1 MEAEMDA
8 IFTDYLNLLEEA
20 QRDESTL
27 ANNRVAL
34 RRLSGW
40 LSERG
45 LEAATLAHVE
55 MRAYLQDLLN
65 EYKRSTA
72 EKQLTMIRAAYS
84 YAHECGRIDKNPT
97 AGLRK
102 LLPREPDKAPET
114 LTADELRALRDAC
127 VRPLDHFVFR
137 LLLFTGMRR
146 QELWRVSVKKGEGDR
161 WTWADVEN
169 EQFVVVGKGGKHRI
183 IPMHPVLVDV
193 LTPFAAN
200 PWHRINDC
208 MLHIG
213 DPSGYLLCAGGGHVS
228 VKTFD
233 THLRALFDRAGVQSK
248 GLSHSL
254 RRTLATN
261 LTRQGVRP
269 DVVDGIFGWSA
280 TTVRSR
286 YYTGRSIED
295 ARMAIQLAYQDDPI
309 LPEQDRYLMPKG
321 KADRGQSADLDELLM
336 ALLDVPEFRALCGEL
351 GAAPQSG
358 IPVPLRNGSSPN
370 SGVSA

>member
-40 LSERG
+40 LYERG

-65 EYKRSTA
+65 GYKRSTA

-127 VRPLDHFVFR
+127 VRPFDHLVFR

-146 QELWRVSVKKGEGDR
+146 HEVWAVSMKKGEGAH

-200 PWHRINDC
+200 PWHRVNDR

-213 DPSGYLLCAGGGHVS
+213 DASGHLFCASGGHMS

-233 THLRALFDRAGVQSK
+233 THLRALFDRAGVETE
-248 GLSHSL
+248 GLSHTL
-254 RRTLATN
+254 RRTLTTN

-269 DVVDGIFGWSA
+269 DVIDGIFGWSA

-309 LPEQDRYLMPKG
+309 LPEQDRYLMPRR
-321 KADRGQSADLDELLM
+321 KADRGQGADLDELLM

>member
-1 MEAEMDA
+1 MDA
-8 IFTDYLNLLEEA
+8 IFTDYLTLLEDA
-20 QRDESTL
+20 RRDESTL
-27 ANNRVAL
+27 ANNRLAL
-34 RRLSGW
+34 RRLSDW
-40 LSERG
+40 LAARG
-45 LEAATLAHVE
+45 LEAATVSRAE
-55 MRAYLQDLLN
+55 MRAYLQDLLVA
-65 EYKRSTA
+65 YKRSTA

-84 YAHECGRIDKNPT
+84 YAYECGRIDKNPT

-102 LLPREPDKAPET
+102 LLPSEPDQEPET
-114 LTADELRALRDAC
+114 LAVDQLKALRDAC
-127 VRPLDHFVFR
+127 RRPFDHLVFR
-137 LLLFTGMRR
+137 LLLLTGMRR

-200 PWHRINDC
+200 PWHRVNDC
-208 MLHIG
+208 MLHSG

-286 YYTGRSIED
+286 YYTGRAIED
-295 ARMAIQLAYQDDPI
+295 ARIAIQMAYQDDPI
-309 LPEQDRYLMPKG
+309 LPEQARYLMPKPKAEKSAPPELEDVLTMRRELAELRALYEG
-321 KADRGQSADLDELLM
+321 LSADRSPSA
-336 ALLDVPEFRALCGEL
+336 A
-351 GAAPQSG
+351 
-358 IPVPLRNGSSPN
+358 
-370 SGVSA
+370 